1 MTKNKN
7 GKIFVSVAGFTDPD
21 IVNTINNMIE
31 NCSDP
36 KRLDVHIFYQ
46 FDDSLT
52 PFELLKKIDKRGA
65 TIKMKAIPAHES
77 QGVCWARHYLISQYT
92 DQDFF
97 LQIDSHHRFEPNF
110 DKICIE
116 TIEKLKNIGSE
127 KPVLS
132 CYLPAFNPDNDPSE
146 RVKEIWDLHFDRFVV
161 GGGGANGCVF
171 MIPSAMHNFKQRKF
185 PMRGRFVSGHFIFA
199 EGDICNVPFYN
210 PDYFFH
216 SEEILA
222 SVQLFRFGW
231 EVWIP
236 EKQIAFHE
244 YLRKGRN
251 KCWDILP
258 DWEERNKKCHSINRQ
273 YFHMDPRG
281 DYDFSIYE
289 KNAKFSIQDYEKFA
303 GIHFKS
309 RSVHPDTLT
318 CKEPPILYNY
328 KKYDDFAK
336 ACRPVRRHCLD
347 VWHEDMPE
355 YEKIDFVAVIYE
367 HNGRQLFREDFSGVK
382 LEAVFAEKKDKGDSF
397 FKFWS
402 DFISPEKDRY
412 NFPTNAVVWPCL
424 KKEGWGRRL
433 DFNLKN

>member
-1 MTKNKN
+1 MKSKN
-7 GKIFVSVAGFTDPD
+7 IFISIASFRDVELVPTL
-21 IVNTINNMIE
+21 NNLIE
-31 NCSDP
+31 NCSDT
-36 KRLDVHIFYQ
+36 KRLNFNIFMQ
-46 FDDSLT
+46 FGDELT
-52 PFELLKKIDKRGA
+52 PFTLLQKVDKRGA
-65 TIKMKAIPAHES
+65 NINLKCIPYQES
-77 QGVCWARHYLISQYT
+77 QGVCWARHHLLSLYKDEDYYLQ
-92 DQDFF
+92 
-97 LQIDSHHRFEPNF
+97 LDSHHRAISGWDLE
-110 DKICIE
+110 CIKM
-116 TIEKLKNIGSE
+116 IDDLKELGYN
-127 KPVLS
+127 PALS
-132 CYLPAFNPDNDPSE
+132 AYLPSYSPFNDPKE
-146 RVKEIWDLHFDRFVV
+146 RVDEAWMLNFDRFT
-161 GGGGANGCVF
+161 ATDGCVF
-171 MIPSAMHNFKQRKF
+171 FIPSTMTNYKQRKL
-185 PMRGRFVSGHFIFA
+185 PMRSRFASGHFLFS
-199 EGDICNVPFYN
+199 EGDICDVPFYN

-216 SEEILA
+216 GEEIFMSCSLERHDK
-222 SVQLFRFGW
+222 QLFNPHKPIMW
-231 EVWIP
+231 
-236 EKQIAFHE
+236 HE
-244 YLRKGRN
+244 YSREYRGKT
-251 KCWDILP
+251 KVWDSMP

-309 RSVHPDTLT
+309 RSVHPDTLA

-328 KKYDDFAK
+328 KKYDDFVK